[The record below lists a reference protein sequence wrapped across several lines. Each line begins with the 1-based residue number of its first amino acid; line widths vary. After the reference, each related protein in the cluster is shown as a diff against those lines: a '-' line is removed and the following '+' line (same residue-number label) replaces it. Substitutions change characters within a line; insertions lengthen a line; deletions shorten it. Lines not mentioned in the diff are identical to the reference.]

1 AGKNVRAYR
10 VKVLGVDFGNGGGQ
24 VSDGL
29 ALDLDAGAEVIVFHG
44 RVAGDAHL
52 LDTGKLME
60 AGFDGAIES
69 FYLPLAVPGGL
80 RIDVDDVAV
89 FRFEF
94 EIGVLEL
101 AQAFREQSRAQKED
115 ERQGGLKNDE
125 SALENSCAS
134 GGRARAAAQGIG
146 GGGFWGEARGRPAR
160 RDGRVDWPRG
170 VQKPARR

>member
-1 AGKNVRAYR
+1 FIVTCIFRRAEVLANRVLVGFEELLAKALIDHGDGSGVGRVLDRDPAAGKNVRAYR
-10 VKVLGVDFGNGGGQ
+10 VKVLGVDFGHGRGQ

-29 ALDLDAGAEVIVFHG
+29 ALDLDAGAAVIVFHG
-44 RVAGDAHL
+44 RVAGDANS

-80 RIDVDDVAV
+80 RTDVDDVAV

-101 AQAFREQSRAQKED
+101 AQAFREQSRAQ
-115 ERQGGLKNDE
+115 
-125 SALENSCAS
+125 
-134 GGRARAAAQGIG
+134 
-146 GGGFWGEARGRPAR
+146 
-160 RDGRVDWPRG
+160 
-170 VQKPARR
+170 